1 MITEET
7 VTHVAKLA
15 RLALT
20 PEETQQYAKEL
31 SKILDLVDQLN
42 ELDLASDTLAA
53 MAGEATLY
61 RPDEVAK
68 PMDRDVLLSNAPQEE
83 DGFFRVPQIL
93 DEGN

>member
-20 PEETQQYAKEL
+20 PEETHQYAKEL
-31 SKILDLVDQLN
+31 SKILHMVDQLG
-42 ELDLASDTLAA
+42 ELDLASDALDALAA
-53 MAGEATLY
+53 EPTTY
-61 RPDEVAK
+61 RDDEVTEK
-68 PMDRDVLLSNAPQEE
+68 IPRDQLLANAPQEE